1 MKLIA
6 AVLVAL
12 GCFSAA
18 GNTTNGAAEETGMLR
33 IEKTDRVG
41 RKIENKHF
49 IADLS
54 HRTIQDKEEDSGTLR
69 ALTYKQFGV
78 TLLRTRNR
86 MHWAPNL
93 QREGASGYRGIGT
106 WHPVQE
112 FREEQ
117 QADTYIHR
125 RAGYLAEYPEVKVEA
140 EYRFFADVPYFIFWS
155 RLTVEKPL
163 IVTLLRNNEMTMDQF
178 FTHLAWPGRDGRQH
192 MTTFD
197 ERKPLLEKEPIAAD
211 APWLVFL
218 NLEKGYGY
226 GFVMLDYQAT
236 RSANPDI
243 GISDGAEN
251 GKYWSRHIIV
261 RQPTRIESGDR
272 FEERTAY
279 VLFNCSK
286 DQPLREF
293 FQWQRQIQSKFGKAG
308 KS

>member
-1 MKLIA
+1 MKWMA
-6 AVLVAL
+6 VVLVIL
-12 GCFSAA
+12 GVAA
-18 GNTTNGAAEETGMLR
+18 DADKLR

-41 RKIENKHF
+41 REIENEYF

-69 ALTYKQFGV
+69 GLTYKKFGV

-93 QREGASGYRGIGT
+93 QRVGVQGYKGIGT

-117 QADTYIHR
+117 RGEIYIHR
-125 RAGYLAEYPEVKVEA
+125 RAGYLADYPEVKIEA
-140 EYRFFADVPYFIFWS
+140 EYQFFAGVPYFLFWS

-163 IVTLLRNNEMTMDQF
+163 VVTLLRNNEMTMDQF

-192 MTTFD
+192 ITTFD

-211 APWLVFL
+211 APWLAFL
-218 NLEKGYGY
+218 NLDKGYGY
-226 GFVMLDYQAT
+226 GFVMLDYEAT

-261 RQPTRIESGDR
+261 RAPTQLEPGDR

-279 VLFNCSK
+279 VLFSVTK
-286 DQPLREF
+286 DEPLREF
-293 FQWQRQIQSKFGKAG
+293 FQWQKQIRSKFGKAG
-308 KS
+308 K